1 MAIAEVFDPNE
12 ESQVALVVG
21 SQKLDL
27 EEDPASSTNQQQF
40 NFKDDQVFMDDLP
53 IGFASKETNL

>member
-27 EEDPASSTNQQQF
+27 EEEPANCSNQ
-40 NFKDDQVFMDDLP
+40 
-53 IGFASKETNL
+53 

>member
-1 MAIAEVFDPNE
+1 MAIAEGFDPNE

-27 EEDPASSTNQQQF
+27 EEDPASSSNQ
-40 NFKDDQVFMDDLP
+40 
-53 IGFASKETNL
+53 